1 MKKGGLAK
9 IIMIKEIK
17 PLQVKC
23 KEARKTTHGD
33 KVIKGAVI
41 ELNNE
46 YNEYL
51 VIWKVNDCGL
61 TSSEWVKKSE
71 LEEIAHPL
79 YRNKL
84 VKWDKPEVKQ
94 IIESLAQ

>member
-1 MKKGGLAK
+1 
-9 IIMIKEIK
+9 MIKEIK

-41 ELNNE
+41 ELKD
-46 YNEYL
+46 NEYL
-51 VIWKVNDCGL
+51 VIWKVNDWGL
-61 TSSEWVKKSE
+61 TSSEWVKKAE

-79 YRNKL
+79 HRNKL
-84 VKWDKPEVKQ
+84 ARWDKPEVVSK
-94 IIESLAQ
+94 IESLAQ